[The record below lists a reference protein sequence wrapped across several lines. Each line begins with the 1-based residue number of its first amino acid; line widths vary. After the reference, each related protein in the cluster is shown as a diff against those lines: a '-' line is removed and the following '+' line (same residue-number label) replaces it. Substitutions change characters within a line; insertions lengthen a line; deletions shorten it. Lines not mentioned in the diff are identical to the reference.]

1 MYLAGCA
8 QIKCERYWPDVIG
21 ESVTYGS
28 ITVKNVDCEQFP
40 DYTVRTFRV
49 TKDVSISSCFQLSV
63 CLCWLYSI
71 KFDLVCSQ
79 MVVLVLDALMLLLT

>member
-49 TKDVSISSCFQLSV
+49 TKDVSISSCLQLSV
-63 CLCWLYSI
+63 CLCWFPSLDCIALSLI
-71 KFDLVCSQ
+71 WF
-79 MVVLVLDALMLLLT
+79 VLGWVF